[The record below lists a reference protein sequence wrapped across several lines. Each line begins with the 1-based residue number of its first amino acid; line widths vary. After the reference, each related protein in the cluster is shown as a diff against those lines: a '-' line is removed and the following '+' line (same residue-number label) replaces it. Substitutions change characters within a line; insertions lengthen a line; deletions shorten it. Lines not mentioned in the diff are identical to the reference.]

1 MSAVPLRLAELPA
14 EVLPA
19 PRGLRRT
26 PERGLVDRPR
36 LARRLVT
43 STAPVALL
51 VAPAGYG
58 KSALLAQWEARDE
71 RPFAWAPLPARPAA
85 RDGAIASIGA
95 ALRGV
100 GALHDVGATSAL
112 ALAEAW
118 AAAPVPHV
126 LVLDGADVLDDDDG
140 AELLGVLAD
149 HVPAGS
155 ALALASRSEP
165 RLPVGRLRTDDAVL
179 ELRGT
184 DLVMTDREAALVLR
198 RTGLRLDAEDAV
210 TLARVTEGWPAALHL
225 AGLALREQRDLGA
238 AVTRFA
244 GDDRFVADYVDDAVL
259 GRLAPDDLSL
269 LERTAPLDR
278 LSGRLCDAVLDR
290 RGTGRALRRLSR
302 AGLPFTA
309 LDRSEEQFRVHPLV
323 SGALRA
329 RLRRGDPAV
338 ELEVHRRASAWHEQ
352 QGELAEALDHAITA
366 GDADRAAGLLWRA
379 VPTFTGQSPTRSV
392 ERWLDRLD
400 EEQIAARPVLALAL
414 ATTRVA
420 RGDRDVAERWL
431 ATAQRALDAAP
442 DAAPPQVLGAVLAVR
457 AAIGR
462 EGIAQTARDA
472 ASARSMAE
480 PDSVWFAVS
489 CFLEGAALHLL
500 GDLDAA
506 AERLD
511 EGARCAGA
519 AAPSIRVLCLAQS
532 AVLAFERGDRDAGTE
547 LAARA
552 GDEVAR
558 AGLADEP
565 GSALAFAVSALRAR
579 PRRPGGRGARRGG
592 RGAAAPGVRGRRL
605 ALVRGGGPRRARPGR
620 AAPQRR
626 GGARACCSSRP
637 PAALRAVPEATAV
650 HAWIDDTWERGGH
663 LRGRCRRR
671 PVHPDDRGA
680 ARPALPPQ
688 PPVLPGD
695 RRAPARLGQ
704 HGQDPGP
711 RGLPQALRV
720 LALRGRR
727 PRPRGRPDR
736 RLSARPARAG

>member
-85 RDGAIASIGA
+85 RGGAIASIGA

-210 TLARVTEGWPAALHL
+210 ALARATEGWPAALHL

-366 GDADRAAGLLWRA
+366 GDADRAASLLWRA
-379 VPTFTGQSPTRSV
+379 VPTFAGQSPTRSV

-532 AVLAFERGDRDAGTE
+532 AVLAFERGDRDTGTE

-558 AGLADEP
+558 ADLADEP
-565 GSALAFAVSALRAR
+565 GSALAFAVSAFAHAHDGPVDAARVAAAEARRLLGSVGDGSPWFEAEVRVVLARAELRLSDAA
-579 PRRPGGRGARRGG
+579 GAR
-592 RGAAAPGVRGRRL
+592 VL
-605 ALVRGGGPRRARPGR
+605 LVEA
-620 AAPQRR
+620 
-626 GGARACCSSRP
+626 SR
-637 PAALRAVPEATAV
+637 ALRAVPEATAV
-650 HAWIDDTWERGGH
+650 HAWIDDTWERADTFAAGAVGGPST
-663 LRGRCRRR
+663 LTT
-671 PVHPDDRGA
+671 A
-680 ARPALPPQ
+680 E
-688 PPVLPGD
+688 
-695 RRAPARLGQ
+695 
-704 HGQDPGP
+704 
-711 RGLPQALRV
+711 LRV
-720 LALRGRR
+720 LRFLPSHLSFREIAA
-727 PRPRGRPDR
+727 
-736 RLSARPARAG
+736 RLHVSANTVKTQAHAVYRKLYASSRSEAVARAREVGLIDG

>member
-1 MSAVPLRLAELPA
+1 M
-14 EVLPA
+14 
-19 PRGLRRT
+19 
-26 PERGLVDRPR
+26 
-36 LARRLVT
+36 
-43 STAPVALL
+43 
-51 VAPAGYG
+51 
-58 KSALLAQWEARDE
+58 
-71 RPFAWAPLPARPAA
+71 
-85 RDGAIASIGA
+85 
-95 ALRGV
+95 
-100 GALHDVGATSAL
+100 
-112 ALAEAW
+112 
-118 AAAPVPHV
+118 
-126 LVLDGADVLDDDDG
+126 
-140 AELLGVLAD
+140 
-149 HVPAGS
+149 
-155 ALALASRSEP
+155 
-165 RLPVGRLRTDDAVL
+165 
-179 ELRGT
+179 
-184 DLVMTDREAALVLR
+184 
-198 RTGLRLDAEDAV
+198 
-210 TLARVTEGWPAALHL
+210 
-225 AGLALREQRDLGA
+225 
-238 AVTRFA
+238 TRFA

-259 GRLAPDDLSL
+259 CRLAPDDLSL

-366 GDADRAAGLLWRA
+366 GDADRAASLLWRA
-379 VPTFTGQSPTRSV
+379 VPTFAGQSPTRSV

-472 ASARSMAE
+472 AQRAVDGRARQRVVRRLLLPGRVRPFTCSAT
-480 PDSVWFAVS
+480 
-489 CFLEGAALHLL
+489 C
-500 GDLDAA
+500 DAA

-532 AVLAFERGDRDAGTE
+532 AVLAFERGDRDTGTE

-558 AGLADEP
+558 SDLADEP
-565 GSALAFAVSALRAR
+565 GSALAFAVSAFAHAHDGPVDAARAAVAE
-579 PRRPGGRGARRGG
+579 ARRLLGSVG
-592 RGAAAPGVRGRRL
+592 DGSPWFEAEVRVVLARAELRLSDAAAARVL
-605 ALVRGGGPRRARPGR
+605 LVEA
-620 AAPQRR
+620 
-626 GGARACCSSRP
+626 SR
-637 PAALRAVPEATAV
+637 ALRAVPEATAV
-650 HAWIDDTWERGGH
+650 HAWIDDTWERADTFAAGAVGGPST
-663 LRGRCRRR
+663 LTT
-671 PVHPDDRGA
+671 A
-680 ARPALPPQ
+680 E
-688 PPVLPGD
+688 
-695 RRAPARLGQ
+695 
-704 HGQDPGP
+704 
-711 RGLPQALRV
+711 LRV
-720 LALRGRR
+720 LRFLPSHLSFREIAA
-727 PRPRGRPDR
+727 
-736 RLSARPARAG
+736 RLHVSANTVKTQAHAVYRKLYASSRSEAVARAREVGLIDG

>member
-14 EVLPA
+14 EVFAAA
-19 PRGLRRT
+19 PGPLRT

-43 STAPVALL
+43 STAPIVLL

-58 KSALLAQWEARDE
+58 KSALLAQWQARDE
-71 RPFAWAPLPARPAA
+71 RPFAWAPLPARPTA
-85 RDGAIASIGA
+85 RGGAIAAIGA
-95 ALRGV
+95 ALHGV
-100 GALHDVGATSAL
+100 GALDDVGATSAL

-118 AAAPVPHV
+118 AAAAVPHV
-126 LVLDGADVLDDDDG
+126 LVLDGADVLDDDAG
-140 AELLGVLAD
+140 AELLGLLAD

-155 ALALASRSEP
+155 ALAVASRSEP
-165 RLPVGRLRTDDAVL
+165 RLAVGRLRTDDAVL
-179 ELRGT
+179 ELRGA

-198 RTGLRLDAEDAV
+198 RVGLRLDPEDAV
-210 TLARVTEGWPAALHL
+210 ALARATEGWPAALHL

-244 GDDRFVADYVDDAVL
+244 GDDRIVADYVEDTL
-259 GRLAPDDLSL
+259 LCRLAPDDLSL

-323 SGALRA
+323 SAALRA
-329 RLRRGDPAV
+329 RLRRDDPAV
-338 ELEVHRRASAWHEQ
+338 ELEVHRRASRWHEQ

-366 GDADRAAGLLWRA
+366 GDADRAASLLWRA
-379 VPTFTGQSPTRSV
+379 VPTFAGQSPTRSV

-431 ATAQRALDAAP
+431 ATAQRALDGAP
-442 DAAPPQVLGAVLAVR
+442 GAAPPQVLGAVLAVR

-462 EGIAQTARDA
+462 EGIAQTAHDA
-472 ASARSMAE
+472 ARARSMAE

-500 GDLDAA
+500 GDVDAA

-519 AAPSIRVLCLAQS
+519 AAAPSIRVLCLAQS
-532 AVLAFERGDRDAGTE
+532 SVLAFERGDRDTGTE

-558 AGLADEP
+558 SGLADEP
-565 GSALAFAVSALRAR
+565 GSALAFAVSAFAHAHDGPVDAAR
-579 PRRPGGRGARRGG
+579 VAMAEARRLLGSVG
-592 RGAAAPGVRGRRL
+592 DGSPWFEAEVRVVLARAELRLSDAAAARVL
-605 ALVRGGGPRRARPGR
+605 LVEA
-620 AAPQRR
+620 
-626 GGARACCSSRP
+626 SR
-637 PAALRAVPEATAV
+637 ALRPVPETTAV
-650 HAWIDDTWERGGH
+650 HAWIDDTWERADTFAAGAVGGPST
-663 LRGRCRRR
+663 LTT
-671 PVHPDDRGA
+671 A
-680 ARPALPPQ
+680 E
-688 PPVLPGD
+688 
-695 RRAPARLGQ
+695 
-704 HGQDPGP
+704 
-711 RGLPQALRV
+711 LRV
-720 LALRGRR
+720 LRFLPSHLSFREIAA
-727 PRPRGRPDR
+727 
-736 RLSARPARAG
+736 RLHVSANTVKTQAHAVYRKLYASSRSEAVARAREVGLIDG